1 MIIAAFRYCLGRRT
15 YVVSDCAD
23 WITQNW
29 ESFPERCQ
37 QVIRRDLDE
46 AFAKD
51 DAERQERPE
60 QSSWWTLGHDCDR
73 QEWERVR
80 ALWQP

>member
-1 MIIAAFRYCLGRRT
+1 
-15 YVVSDCAD
+15 
-23 WITQNW
+23 
-29 ESFPERCQ
+29 
-37 QVIRRDLDE
+37 LDE